1 MTKYLFYDKKKFVAI
16 ILMKII
22 QIAAFLYSALLIRD
36 LINFA
41 LYEQKH
47 EKLMSYVIFTAGYCL
62 VLFVLQQITGVL
74 VNSYQKKCIYLL
86 RTKYFESILKTAY
99 AKVMK
104 KNAAYYISALT
115 NDMNMIAQD
124 YVAAV
129 FAVINSVITLIITF
143 LYTFMLSWKIALL
156 MTGLSVLLLLLPL
169 LFQNSINR
177 KSYELSQSYERY
189 MSAVKDVL
197 GGYTSVKV
205 YQAEEV
211 MRDHVE
217 KECQAVYLD
226 SKKKEN
232 IVVTLSSCTS
242 VLANMIKLSLIII
255 SVYLVLSS
263 DIDVGTITAIINL
276 SGAFYSPVMELSG
289 QIGAVLGSRMIRYKL
304 DNMLHALKSEE
315 NLDKTITGELVL
327 EQVGFSYVKERKI
340 LNQVSY
346 HFERNKK
353 YLIIG
358 ESGCGKTTLL
368 RLLTKLYDRYD
379 GKIYLDQIDY
389 EELDYKTLFETIT
402 YVQQDEYIFDT
413 TLRDNIDI
421 NGTGEED
428 KLQDCISKC
437 QLTELIK
444 KLPLGLETEVN
455 EELDK
460 ISEGEKLRICLAR
473 ALYKGGKIF
482 LFDEVTASLDTR
494 NTLEIEKMILNLQ
507 DVTVI
512 NICHK
517 FTEEIMKQY
526 DQILIMENGSIIRS
540 GKFDEIVQT
549 EEMQR
554 YWTAVESEE

>member
-1 MTKYLFYDKKKFVAI
+1 
-16 ILMKII
+16 
-22 QIAAFLYSALLIRD
+22 
-36 LINFA
+36 
-41 LYEQKH
+41 
-47 EKLMSYVIFTAGYCL
+47 
-62 VLFVLQQITGVL
+62 
-74 VNSYQKKCIYLL
+74 
-86 RTKYFESILKTAY
+86 
-99 AKVMK
+99 
-104 KNAAYYISALT
+104 
-115 NDMNMIAQD
+115 
-124 YVAAV
+124 
-129 FAVINSVITLIITF
+129 
-143 LYTFMLSWKIALL
+143 
-156 MTGLSVLLLLLPL
+156 
-169 LFQNSINR
+169 
-177 KSYELSQSYERY
+177 
-189 MSAVKDVL
+189 
-197 GGYTSVKV
+197 
-205 YQAEEV
+205 
-211 MRDHVE
+211 
-217 KECQAVYLD
+217 
-226 SKKKEN
+226 
-232 IVVTLSSCTS
+232 
-242 VLANMIKLSLIII
+242 MIKLSLIII

-263 DIDVGTITAIINL
+263 DIDIGTITAIINL

-304 DNMLHALKSEE
+304 DNMLHVLKNEE
-315 NLDKTITGELVL
+315 NLDKTITGKLVL

-346 HFERNKK
+346 YFERNKK

-413 TLRDNIDI
+413 TLRGNIDI

-494 NTLEIEKMILNLQ
+494 NTLEIENM
-507 DVTVI
+507 
-512 NICHK
+512 
-517 FTEEIMKQY
+517 F
-526 DQILIMENGSIIRS
+526 R
-540 GKFDEIVQT
+540 IVL
-549 EEMQR
+549 
-554 YWTAVESEE
+554 Y